1 MSARRFEPSTALT
14 FATVSGDK
22 QRLLAFLDE
31 TPTKAWVFDLSQ
43 VKSCDSA
50 GLALLLEAKRL
61 SEKRN
66 INCHFDGISDDIKS
80 LIRFCGVNE
89 LLL

>member
-1 MSARRFEPSTALT
+1 MTLRRFKPSNAMT
-14 FATVSGDK
+14 FATVSEDK
-22 QRLLAFLDE
+22 QRLLSFLE
-31 TPTKAWVFDLSQ
+31 KSPFKAWVFDLSQ

-61 SEKRN
+61 SEISG
-66 INCHFDGISDDIKS
+66 INCQFDGISDEIRS